1 MYRSDQEKGTTGAHH
16 DLSLAAAD
24 SLALSS
30 EGPEGEIFVEH
41 TLPSDEIVEKKTAI
55 KRKIRRNL
63 MMCFSACLLV
73 GIVLLA
79 VMLTRPKRDPEI
91 AGTAD
96 TGDTVSSIDSAE
108 GSVDQ
113 TVAPIPGIYYLLE
126 SKVHRPANLLDMDT
140 PEGKAFSVLVD
151 ETKAKEPASSR
162 SVDGIDLQRYA
173 LLVLYFGSDGGAWT
187 NKSGWST
194 VSEICEDWHGGV
206 CQDALVTG
214 IDLGKIIHSGN
225 EFLSPS
231 DQVVVP
237 LSIDALLVI

>member
-1 MYRSDQEKGTTGAHH
+1 MHVHQGSPG
-16 DLSLAAAD
+16 
-24 SLALSS
+24 
-30 EGPEGEIFVEH
+30 
-41 TLPSDEIVEKKTAI
+41 PSDTNA
-55 KRKIRRNL
+55 
-63 MMCFSACLLV
+63 
-73 GIVLLA
+73 
-79 VMLTRPKRDPEI
+79 RPKRDPEI

-194 VSEICEDWHGGV
+194 VSEICEDWHGVV